1 MKKSYTNFIK
11 LKSSKKHFNS
21 KTIITICLR
30 RATWWSKF
38 DYKAIICEWWWWWWW
53 RLFFLLFCLIK
64 IHIFIYSS
72 SLPLLNEISI
82 MNIWRIRQRPS
93 VILFSFWTSKASNST
108 FKLSRNIEN
117 WIIQGLF
124 SLYSC
129 SKPIFVFSHIW
140 FCSKLLILGYQ
151 ILIKMLSPSNSFFL

>member
-1 MKKSYTNFIK
+1 MCEALKTLEEINRHIKITLCIWIYVYFIFIFLHLYEQLVNEDENSIMKKSYTNFIK

-38 DYKAIICEWWWWWWW
+38 DYKAIICEWWWRWWW
-53 RLFFLLFCLIK
+53 RLFFLLFYLIK

-82 MNIWRIRQRPS
+82 MNIWRTKTETKCY
-93 VILFSFWTSKASNST
+93 SF
-108 FKLSRNIEN
+108 
-117 WIIQGLF
+117 F
-124 SLYSC
+124 SLN
-129 SKPIFVFSHIW
+129 F
-140 FCSKLLILGYQ
+140 
-151 ILIKMLSPSNSFFL
+151 NSIQFHFLNYREI